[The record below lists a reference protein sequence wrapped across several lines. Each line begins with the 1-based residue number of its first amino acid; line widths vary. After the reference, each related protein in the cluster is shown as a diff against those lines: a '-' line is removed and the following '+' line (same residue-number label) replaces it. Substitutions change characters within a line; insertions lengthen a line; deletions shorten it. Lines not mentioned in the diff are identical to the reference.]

1 MTMTSS
7 TVPGVSLVCP
17 KVADEANLG
26 VEPSPTSRTHGNWGG
41 LSVACKSGLARLAFL
56 FCGVS
61 SVVFG
66 CMGSAMNEVT
76 PGWTVG
82 IEKALRNKQ

>member
-1 MTMTSS
+1 MTSS
-7 TVPGVSLVCP
+7 AVPGVSLVCP
-17 KVADEANLG
+17 KVADLG
-26 VEPSPTSRTHGNWGG
+26 VEPSPTSWTHKNWGG
-41 LSVACKSGLARLAFL
+41 FPVACKSGLARLAFL

-66 CMGSAMNEVT
+66 CMGSAMKEAA
-76 PGWTVG
+76 PGWTVE

>member
-7 TVPGVSLVCP
+7 TVPGVSSVCT
-17 KVADEANLG
+17 KVADGANLG
-26 VEPSPTSRTHGNWGG
+26 VEPSPTSRTHANWGG
-41 LSVACKSGLARLAFL
+41 LPVTCKSGLTRLAFL

-66 CMGSAMNEVT
+66 CMGCAMNGV
-76 PGWTVG
+76 
-82 IEKALRNKQ
+82 ALG